1 MSVAPRSAED
11 VKELFESLRD
21 RVNDF
26 EARLDAF
33 SNWLENTDDRVSEL
47 EDENDEL
54 RARLDALESRMDVLE
69 DDSSSKDGKIR
80 QIVAGAENNRTGD
93 QSAIVMNAAK
103 IVTVTGV
110 SRRYAYDLIEDL
122 PEQYHWIL
130 TRSEAR
136 ERQFGSIEINDG
148 KQTKAIVIDFEALHS
163 DPEAVN
169 KFTTSSEGGGR

>member
-1 MSVAPRSAED
+1 M
-11 VKELFESLRD
+11 KELVDSLHD

-33 SNWLENTDDRVSEL
+33 SSWLENTDDRVSEL
-47 EDENDEL
+47 EDENNEL
-54 RARLDALESRMDVLE
+54 RDRLEALEARMEVLE
-69 DDSSSKDGKIR
+69 DGSSSKDGKVR
-80 QIVAGAENNRTGD
+80 QIVAGAENNRTGEQPAVVID
-93 QSAIVMNAAK
+93 AAK

-122 PEQYHWIL
+122 PEQHHWIL

-136 ERQFGSIEINDG
+136 ERQFGSVEIDDG
-148 KQTKAIVIDFEALHS
+148 KQTKAIVVDFEALHS

-169 KFTTSSEGGGR
+169 KFTTSTEGGGR

>member
-1 MSVAPRSAED
+1 MSVAPRTAED

-26 EARLDAF
+26 EVRLDAF

-47 EDENDEL
+47 EDENNEL
-54 RARLDALESRMDVLE
+54 RDRLEALEARMEVLE
-69 DDSSSKDGKIR
+69 DSSSSKDGKVR
-80 QIVAGAENNRTGD
+80 QIVAGAENNRTGE
-93 QSAIVMNAAK
+93 QPAVVMDAAK

-122 PEQYHWIL
+122 PEQHHWIL

-136 ERQFGSIEINDG
+136 ERQFGSIEIDDG
-148 KQTKAIVIDFEALHS
+148 KQTKSIVVDFEALHS

-169 KFTTSSEGGGR
+169 KFTTSTEGGGR

>member
-11 VKELFESLRD
+11 MKELVDSLHD

-33 SNWLENTDDRVSEL
+33 SSWLENTDDRVSEL
-47 EDENDEL
+47 EDENNEL
-54 RARLDALESRMDVLE
+54 RDRLEALEARMEVLE
-69 DDSSSKDGKIR
+69 DGSSSKDGKVR
-80 QIVAGAENNRTGD
+80 QIVAGAENNRTGEQPAVVID
-93 QSAIVMNAAK
+93 AAK

-122 PEQYHWIL
+122 PEQHHWIL

-136 ERQFGSIEINDG
+136 ERQFGSVEIDDG
-148 KQTKAIVIDFEALHS
+148 KQTKAIVVDFEALHS

-169 KFTTSSEGGGR
+169 KFTTSTEGGGR

>member
-11 VKELFESLRD
+11 VKELVDSLRD
-21 RVNDF
+21 RVNNF

-33 SNWLENTDDRVSEL
+33 SSWLENTDDRVSEL
-47 EDENDEL
+47 EDENNEL
-54 RARLDALESRMDVLE
+54 RARLDSLEARMDVLE
-69 DDSSSKDGKIR
+69 DGSSSKNGKVR
-80 QIVAGAENNRTGD
+80 QIVAGAENNRTGE
-93 QSAIVMNAAK
+93 QPAVVMDAAK

-122 PEQYHWIL
+122 PEQHYWIL

-136 ERQFGSIEINDG
+136 ERQFGSIEIDDG

-169 KFTTSSEGGGR
+169 KFTTSTEGGGR